1 MFKKLQTN
9 VGDILDFPPDV
20 VGEGPKI
27 TITGRKE
34 ILVENYINIVNFTED
49 EIRLETTEGDVCLN
63 GKGLVLKVILA
74 TELRIE
80 GELSSLSFVGFEGEE
95 KK

>member
-1 MFKKLQTN
+1 MFRKIQTS

-27 TITGRKE
+27 TITGRRQ
-34 ILVENYINIVNFTED
+34 ILVENYVNIVNFSEE
-49 EIRLETTEGDVCLN
+49 EIRLETAEGDVCFG
-63 GKGLVLKVILA
+63 GKGLVLKVILS

-80 GELSSLSFVGFEGEE
+80 GELSSLSFE
-95 KK
+95 KREMK

>member
-27 TITGRKE
+27 TITGRGK
-34 ILVENYINIVNFTED
+34 ILVENFISIKNFSEE
-49 EIRLETTEGDVCLN
+49 EIRLETAEGDVVLQ
-63 GKGLVLKVILA
+63 GKEFVLKVMLA
-74 TELRIE
+74 KELWIE
-80 GELSSLSFVGFEGEE
+80 GVLSSVSFEGGEV
-95 KK
+95 K

>member
-1 MFKKLQTN
+1 MFKKLQTS

-27 TITGRKE
+27 TITGRRQ
-34 ILVENYINIVNFTED
+34 ILVENYISIVTFSGE
-49 EIRLETTEGDVCLN
+49 EIRLETAEGDVCFG
-63 GKGLVLKVILA
+63 GKGLELKVILS

-80 GELSSLSFVGFEGEE
+80 GELSSLSFVGRET
-95 KK
+95 K